1 MKRFP
6 FSICLLL
13 VLLLVTTGVQADTV
27 ATTTA
32 TTTTIATMPTTYGPP
47 TLSSITP
54 WTGVTNTTISITSL
68 AGTNFGN
75 NAGFRL
81 RRASYKDIVGSVDS
95 VNSTRITGTIN
106 LDKQHP
112 GDYEVC
118 VFNDASTYTCG
129 LTFTVT
135 TPSETVTS
143 SSIFFETNP
152 TGAIVLLN
160 GTKIGTSAFTYH
172 NATPGTFKV
181 LIQKSGYEDYTGS
194 VTVAEGKHSRYYA
207 SLAPRGAGTMAVTG
221 TPVITATTFRK
232 STLKV
237 PTSWPTAADTTTQ
250 ASPADPAFALGAAA
264 AGAGILV
271 MRRR

>member
-6 FSICLLL
+6 LISCLLL
-13 VLLLVTTGVQADTV
+13 LLLFVTAGVSADTV
-27 ATTTA
+27 ATTTM
-32 TTTTIATMPTTYGPP
+32 TTSVTAPVPTTPVKP
-47 TLSSITP
+47 ILSSITP
-54 WTGVTNTTISITSL
+54 WTGVTNTTVSITSL
-68 AGTNFGN
+68 AGRDFGK

-106 LDKQHP
+106 LDKQDP

-118 VFNDASTYTCG
+118 VFNDASFYTCG

-135 TPSETVTS
+135 TPSETVTA

-207 SLAPRGAGTMAVTG
+207 SLTPRGAGTMAVTG
-221 TPVITATTFRK
+221 TPVITATTIRK

-250 ASPADPAFALGAAA
+250 ASPVDPAFALGAAA
-264 AGAGILV
+264 VGAGILV